1 MKRASSIAFPT
12 RADMS
17 RIGAVLLGIG
27 RGLDILRRF
36 LHLLLLLAI
45 FGFLFGLWKVSV
57 PLVPAKAALVIAP
70 EGQIV
75 EQLSGDPIER
85 AIAEARGTERA
96 ETLLWDMTD
105 SIRAAAKDA
114 RIGVLVLDLDD
125 LSAAGQ
131 PTLEELAKAI
141 REFRASGKKVI
152 SYGTAYVQ
160 DQYYLAAQANEIYV
174 DPLGLVLIDGYDAYR
189 WYYKELLE
197 KIGLNINVFRVGA
210 YKSAVEEFTRT
221 DMSPEARE
229 ETLAYLNALWTNYQK
244 ATTTARKL
252 KPDAVASYV

>member
-1 MKRASSIAFPT
+1 MRRASSIAFLT

-17 RIGAVLLGIG
+17 RIGGVLLGIG

-96 ETLLWDMTD
+96 ETLLWELTGW
-105 SIRAAAKDA
+105 IRAAAQVGCY
-114 RIGVLVLDLDD
+114 GVQCIELVFL
-125 LSAAGQ
+125 
-131 PTLEELAKAI
+131 
-141 REFRASGKKVI
+141 
-152 SYGTAYVQ
+152 
-160 DQYYLAAQANEIYV
+160 
-174 DPLGLVLIDGYDAYR
+174 
-189 WYYKELLE
+189 
-197 KIGLNINVFRVGA
+197 RV
-210 YKSAVEEFTRT
+210 
-221 DMSPEARE
+221 
-229 ETLAYLNALWTNYQK
+229 
-244 ATTTARKL
+244 
-252 KPDAVASYV
+252 